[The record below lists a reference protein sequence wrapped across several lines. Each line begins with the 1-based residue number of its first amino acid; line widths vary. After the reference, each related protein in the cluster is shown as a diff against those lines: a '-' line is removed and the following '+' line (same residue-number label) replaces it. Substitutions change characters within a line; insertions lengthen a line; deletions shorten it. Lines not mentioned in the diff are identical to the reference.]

1 MGTKHTFRKII
12 AGHACNVSGKP
23 VGFLRSQ
30 NPCVLAIKPKPRVD
44 SSFNKLAAQRVI
56 KGVSLKVK
64 HLIKKAQQ
72 VERAPQK
79 TPVLLWE
86 DDPRCNRNRPMPTE
100 TNSVTVPSL
109 SC

>member
-86 DDPRCNRNRPMPTE
+86 DATE
-100 TNSVTVPSL
+100 TDLCPRRQTV
-109 SC
+109 